1 MEERTISLIQSS
13 LDDLSPVSQEAE
25 DLFHGR
31 LLDSYPEVY
40 RLFFMDTEPEER
52 RLVNLLGFVSRHLP
66 HTGAMAA
73 TVKVLA
79 QSDKV
84 FRLIEAHYEAL
95 AETLIWTL
103 RRSLTDSFT
112 IEVERAWMR
121 ALWGTSRSRPMVVA

>member
-13 LDDLSPVSQEAE
+13 LDGLGPISQKAE
-25 DLFHGR
+25 DLFHRR

-40 RLFFMDTEPEER
+40 RLFFMDTEPEDR
-52 RLVNLLGFVSRHLP
+52 RLVHLLGYVSGHIR
-66 HTGAMAA
+66 HTGAIAA
-73 TVKVLA
+73 TVRILA
-79 QSDKV
+79 QSNKV

-112 IEVERAWMR
+112 NEVERAWMR
-121 ALWGTSRSRPMVVA
+121 ALWGTTRLRPMVVA